1 MKRLFLTF
9 FLLIV
14 ILFSNMSYLKSQTF
28 SSEGRDFYI
37 ALTKFNG
44 AESSYAYP
52 FIIVTSRQS
61 CSVTITNPNQPGW
74 EGVSADILAG
84 GSVQFTTVDIPLTQ
98 WCNNSFDTAEFQIPQ
113 PLGLQLTSTQDVAV
127 YVAARSECSFDATK
141 VLPIEALTGTYVI
154 QDYPASDYNDR
165 GMNGNSSTFC
175 IVATED
181 NTSVSIVPSIKTRC
195 GDAAG
200 STIQTTL
207 QRGQVYHVI
216 SEDIEGSSFTGT
228 KISADKNVAVFA
240 GAVFTS
246 IPGNFSARD
255 LLYEQQI
262 PTDYLGTE
270 FVVTR
275 SLDKYADRV
284 RMTALYDNTEIAI
297 NGISVKMLNAGETF
311 EIELSDGDARL
322 SRSPIVEYD
331 YLVRGTDA
339 HYIQSS
345 CPIAVYLYMVS
356 NAYRDKNSYIME
368 IGDPAMV
375 WIAPLDQMI
384 GESTFPILATDK
396 TSDHYVNIVT
406 RTDNV
411 HSMQL
416 INSDGLNI
424 LSESDFQPVLGNP
437 EYSYTRRLLYNSNKS
452 APTNELFT
460 LKGRQ
465 GFVAQV
471 YGNGDDESYA
481 YSVGSVFNNNRGIV
495 IDNKMLSDGDELLMC
510 LGKPVEF
517 NLKFP
522 GYSIDKFELDMG
534 DGVVKTFSHDTIFDY
549 QYDSKGWYDI
559 IATYSLTNNCTGA
572 KIAHEST
579 HVKLYVNVP
588 DTVMI
593 NKFIA
598 IGDSYNGKLY
608 DQVGTYIDTINND
621 CSTIEINKVVVAD
634 TAEIV
639 IEDSCSYSG
648 VCGASLRWHLSCDGV
663 MTISGIG
670 EMSDYG
676 YAKAPWN
683 EVKDQIRQVEIAAGV
698 TTIGT
703 NAFSECRNIISVSL
717 PNSLKTIKLKSFYDC
732 RSLEN
737 ITLPEGVTYIGEM
750 AFMGSGLKNIYLSQ
764 NVRFVGNGA
773 FSPLG
778 KYSEIEDY
786 SDKLES
792 IEVSS
797 DNQYYS
803 SIDGVLYNKLE
814 NVLVAYPSAKNNI
827 LTIPADVDSIL
838 SYAVCGGI
846 DSVVFSEGLGYI
858 GTGAF
863 ITPKLRTIKLPN
875 SLTKIDAGA
884 FMYCYGISELSIGDD
899 TDSIGGFSFVLDL
912 EKINAITCLSEDV
925 PYIDEN
931 VLPFVLVKGIFWNN
945 EITDYS
951 WEDVDIINY
960 KQLTVRVPKKS
971 IEDYT
976 NSTWGRYYTIEPIED
991 PVVQYT
997 LTLNVSNPVEGSVFG
1012 AGKYDAGTEVTI
1024 SATANA
1030 GYEFVCW
1037 SDGNT
1042 DNPRTIILTE
1052 DMTLQALFSEILY
1065 AITVNALDSTMGT
1078 TSGSGQYPLYSLAN
1092 ILAQPYIG
1100 YEFVCWTDGNQEDN
1114 RNVMV
1119 LGDADYTAV
1128 FAKSKVYHIEVLSA
1142 NDAMGAAFGTGD
1154 YPLGAEVTLDAV
1166 PKSGYHFVR
1175 WQDDNTDNPRI
1186 IKVVNNATYYA
1197 YFWMG
1202 TGIENHELKGL
1213 SVDGMQL
1220 KIDGYEGV
1228 GLRIYTSTG
1237 QMIYSGDV
1245 QPVISLPWRGVY
1257 IIQIGDS
1264 IAKIVI

>member
-1 MKRLFLTF
+1 
-9 FLLIV
+9 
-14 ILFSNMSYLKSQTF
+14 MSYLKSQTF

-84 GSVQFTTVDIPLTQ
+84 GSVQFTTIDIPLTQ

-127 YVAARSECSFDATK
+127 YVAARVPCSFDATS
-141 VLPIEALTGTYVI
+141 VLPKTSLTGTYVI
-154 QDYPASDYNDR
+154 QDYPATSNDIV
-165 GMNGNSSTFC
+165 NGNSSTFC

-207 QRGQVYHVI
+207 HRGQVYHVI
-216 SEDIEGSSFTGT
+216 SEDIEASSFTGT

-240 GAVFTS
+240 GAPYTR
-246 IPGNFSARD
+246 IPGNRATRD

-262 PTDYLGTE
+262 PTDYWGRE

-275 SLDKYADRV
+275 SMGKDADRV
-284 RMTALYDNTEIAI
+284 RMTALNDDTEISI
-297 NGISVKMLNAGETF
+297 NGRLVKILDAGETF
-311 EIELSDGDARL
+311 EIELSEGDSDL
-322 SRSPIVEYD
+322 PKPPVVKYEL
-331 YLVRGTDA
+331 LVSGADA

-345 CPIAVYLYMVS
+345 CPIAVNLYMVS
-356 NAYRDKNSYIME
+356 NGYPKRNSYYDL
-368 IGDPAMV
+368 GDPAMV
-375 WIAPLDQMI
+375 WVAPLNQMI
-384 GESTFPILATDK
+384 GESTFPVLATDK

-411 HSMQL
+411 RTMQL
-416 INSDGLNI
+416 INSEGVNS

-437 EYSYTRRLLYNSNKS
+437 EYSYTRRLLYNSNRS

-460 LKGRQ
+460 LKGRH

-481 YSVGSVFNNNRGIV
+481 YSAGFSLNKNRGII
-495 IDNKMLSDGDELLMC
+495 IDNQRFADGDELQMC
-510 LGKPVEF
+510 FEQPIVF
-517 NLKFP
+517 NLGYE

-534 DGVVKTFSHDTIFDY
+534 DGVVKTFNKDTVFRY
-549 QYDSKGWYDI
+549 QYDTPGWYDI
-559 IATYSLTNNCTGA
+559 IATYSITNNCTGA
-572 KIAHEST
+572 VIADEST
-579 HVKLYVNVP
+579 KVKMYLNVP
-588 DTVMI
+588 DTIRM
-593 NKFIA
+593 NKFLSIS
-598 IGDSYNGKLY
+598 DSLNGRLY
-608 DQVGTYIDTINND
+608 DKAGIYVDTFYVD
-621 CSTIEINKVVVAD
+621 CSSIEINKVVVAD

-648 VCGASLRWHLSCDGV
+648 VCGASVRWRLSCDGV
-663 MTISGIG
+663 MTVSGIG

-683 EVKDQIRQVEIAAGV
+683 EVKDQIRQVEITAGV

-703 NAFSECRNIISVSL
+703 NAFCECRNIVSVSL
-717 PNSLKTIKLKSFYDC
+717 PKSLKTIKLKSFYDC

-737 ITLPEGVTYIGEM
+737 ITLPEGVTYIGDM

-778 KYSEIEDY
+778 KNSEMEDY

-827 LTIPADVDSIL
+827 LTIPADVDSML

-863 ITPKLRTIKLPN
+863 IAPKLRTIKLPN

-899 TDSIGGFSFVLDL
+899 IDSIGGFSFVLDL

-931 VLPFVLVKGIFWNN
+931 VLPFVLVKDIYWNN

-951 WEDVDIINY
+951 WEDVDIIDY

-1065 AITVNALDSTMGT
+1065 SITVNALDSTMGT

-1100 YEFVCWTDGNQEDN
+1100 YEFVCWTDGNREND
-1114 RNVMV
+1114 RDVLV

-1245 QPVISLPWRGVY
+1245 QPVISLPSRGVY